1 MGAQLEVSA
10 GQFSNQGQK
19 PTNEDFHGLR
29 LPHSR
34 QLKTKG
40 IAAAIADG
48 VSSSAA
54 AQEASGA
61 SVIGFLED
69 YFSTPES
76 WSVQK
81 SAQQVLTAL
90 NTWLY
95 SQGQR
100 RRDLGRG
107 LLTTFSAL
115 ILKSTTAHL
124 FHVGD
129 SRIYRLREGRIERL
143 TTDHQTW
150 VTEDKRFL
158 SRALGADLSLEID
171 YRRLPLLEGDIFI
184 LTTDGVH
191 DYLDDKAIA
200 RLVQEY
206 GTNLDKAA
214 AEIVRGALAYHSPD
228 NATCQILRIE
238 RLPTQNPEE
247 VYQELTE
254 LPFPPSL
261 LPGVMLDGYRIVREI
276 HASNRTQIYLAI
288 DTESGQKVALKTPSV
303 NYEDDP
309 AYIERFILEEWVGR
323 RIDNP
328 HVVKVFPPARRRRFL
343 YHLTEY
349 LEGVTLRQWLRDHP
363 KRELEEVRRIV
374 EQIARGLR
382 AFHRL
387 EMLHQDLKP
396 ENIMV
401 DFSGHVKLVDFGST
415 RVGGIAEIATPIER
429 VNLLGTRNYCAPEY
443 FRNQPGTTA
452 SDIYS
457 LGIIA
462 YELLTD
468 RLPYGEIPRDAAN
481 PKFLQRLHYTPAADR
496 DPAIPKWVDG
506 ALRKAVHLE
515 PKRRYSELSEF
526 IHDLRHPNP
535 AFANSAPRPLLER
548 NPVAFWRGLAITLM
562 LLHLVWLYLLTR

>member
-10 GQFSNQGQK
+10 GQFSDQGQK
-19 PTNEDFHGLR
+19 PTNEDFHSLR
-29 LPHSR
+29 LPHSQ

-81 SAQQVLTAL
+81 SAQQVLTTL

-124 FHVGD
+124 FHIGD

-238 RLPTQNPEE
+238 HLPTQNPEE

-254 LPFPPSL
+254 LPFPPPL
-261 LPGVMLDGYRIVREI
+261 LPGVMLDGYRIVREV

-328 HVVKVFPPARRRRFL
+328 HVVKVFPPTRRRRFL

-349 LEGVTLRQWLRDHP
+349 LEGVTLRQWLRDHS

-415 RVGGIAEIATPIER
+415 QVGGIAEIATPIER

-457 LGIIA
+457 LGIIT

-468 RLPYGEIPRDAAN
+468 RLPYGEMPRDAAN
-481 PKFLQRLHYTPAADR
+481 PKFLQRLHYTPAVDR

-506 ALRKAVHLE
+506 ALRKAAHLE
-515 PKRRYSELSEF
+515 PKQRYSELSEF

-548 NPVAFWRGLAITLM
+548 NPVAFWRGLAI
-562 LLHLVWLYLLTR
+562 LLLFINLVLFYLLFL

>member
-10 GQFSNQGQK
+10 GQFSDKGQK

-61 SVIGFLED
+61 SIIGFLED

-100 RRDLGRG
+100 HRDLGRG

-184 LTTDGVH
+184 LTTEGVH

-228 NATCQILRIE
+228 N
-238 RLPTQNPEE
+238 
-247 VYQELTE
+247 
-254 LPFPPSL
+254 
-261 LPGVMLDGYRIVREI
+261 
-276 HASNRTQIYLAI
+276 
-288 DTESGQKVALKTPSV
+288 
-303 NYEDDP
+303 
-309 AYIERFILEEWVGR
+309 
-323 RIDNP
+323 
-328 HVVKVFPPARRRRFL
+328 
-343 YHLTEY
+343 
-349 LEGVTLRQWLRDHP
+349 
-363 KRELEEVRRIV
+363 
-374 EQIARGLR
+374 
-382 AFHRL
+382 
-387 EMLHQDLKP
+387 
-396 ENIMV
+396 
-401 DFSGHVKLVDFGST
+401 
-415 RVGGIAEIATPIER
+415 
-429 VNLLGTRNYCAPEY
+429 
-443 FRNQPGTTA
+443 
-452 SDIYS
+452 
-457 LGIIA
+457 
-462 YELLTD
+462 
-468 RLPYGEIPRDAAN
+468 
-481 PKFLQRLHYTPAADR
+481 
-496 DPAIPKWVDG
+496 
-506 ALRKAVHLE
+506 
-515 PKRRYSELSEF
+515 
-526 IHDLRHPNP
+526 
-535 AFANSAPRPLLER
+535 
-548 NPVAFWRGLAITLM
+548 
-562 LLHLVWLYLLTR
+562 

>member
-1 MGAQLEVSA
+1 
-10 GQFSNQGQK
+10 
-19 PTNEDFHGLR
+19 
-29 LPHSR
+29 
-34 QLKTKG
+34 
-40 IAAAIADG
+40 
-48 VSSSAA
+48 
-54 AQEASGA
+54 
-61 SVIGFLED
+61 
-69 YFSTPES
+69 
-76 WSVQK
+76 
-81 SAQQVLTAL
+81 
-90 NTWLY
+90 
-95 SQGQR
+95 
-100 RRDLGRG
+100 
-107 LLTTFSAL
+107 
-115 ILKSTTAHL
+115 
-124 FHVGD
+124 
-129 SRIYRLREGRIERL
+129 
-143 TTDHQTW
+143 
-150 VTEDKRFL
+150 
-158 SRALGADLSLEID
+158 
-171 YRRLPLLEGDIFI
+171 
-184 LTTDGVH
+184 
-191 DYLDDKAIA
+191 
-200 RLVQEY
+200 
-206 GTNLDKAA
+206 
-214 AEIVRGALAYHSPD
+214 

-238 RLPTQNPEE
+238 HLPTQNPEE

-254 LPFPPSL
+254 LPFPPPL

-328 HVVKVFPPARRRRFL
+328 HVVKVFPPTWRRRFL

-363 KRELEEVRRIV
+363 KRELEEMRRIV

-457 LGIIA
+457 LGVIA

-468 RLPYGEIPRDAAN
+468 RLPYGEMPRDAAN
-481 PKFLQRLHYTPAADR
+481 PKFLQRLHYTPAVDR
-496 DPAIPKWVDG
+496 DPAIPEWVDG
-506 ALRKAVHLE
+506 ALRKAVHLD

-562 LLHLVWLYLLTR
+562 LLHVVWLYLLTR